1 MKKCSL
7 FLAAV
12 LCSPLCASSG
22 EEFDDFDFN
31 EQRTQHTTNS
41 DDLSDL
47 EVDAQGTDPGLKRAT
62 WYGSSDEEG
71 DPFSDDEAT
80 DDGDNALIK
89 QIFSAWP
96 QHASLLPY
104 DGVYVEDKGLEE
116 SAPTY
121 SMVGTPQQ
129 QTELIKVGFGIA
141 ANTER
146 QQHVAIKK
154 PDHQKVSVTF
164 TWKPQMENTWSF
176 SIACQEAQQIL
187 REDQSSYEKDN
198 ALMVRYDPERLKF
211 VFDGEEKLP
220 KIHLLWTADD
230 EVTFVRQEIL
240 FEIFPLTTTRQ

>member
-12 LCSPLCASSG
+12 LCAPLYASSG

-47 EVDAQGTDPGLKRAT
+47 EFDGQGTDPGPKRAT

-71 DPFSDDEAT
+71 NPFSDDE
-80 DDGDNALIK
+80 DLDSKEDSLMK
-89 QIFSAWP
+89 EIFTHWP
-96 QHASLLPY
+96 QHPSLLPY
-104 DGVYVEDKGLEE
+104 DGIYVEDKGLGD
-116 SAPTY
+116 PTY

-154 PDHQKVSVTF
+154 PDHQKVSLTF
-164 TWKPQMENTWSF
+164 TWEPQMENTWSF

-198 ALMVRYDPERLKF
+198 ALMVRYDPALLRF
-211 VFDGEEKLP
+211 VFDGEEALP

-240 FEIFPLTTTRQ
+240 FEIFPLTTTQQ